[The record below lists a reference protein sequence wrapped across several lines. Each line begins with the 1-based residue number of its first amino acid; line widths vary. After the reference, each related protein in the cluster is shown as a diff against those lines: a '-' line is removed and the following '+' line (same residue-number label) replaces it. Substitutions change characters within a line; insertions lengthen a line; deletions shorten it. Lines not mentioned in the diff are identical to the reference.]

1 MVREYRELMTKH
13 VFVDGELGSTRKGDG
28 AAGGRSDVLSG
39 RVWGCLSNKVT
50 SEQNLEG
57 RAFT

>member
-39 RVWGCLSNKVT
+39 RVGDVSLT
-50 SEQNLEG
+50 
-57 RAFT
+57 R